1 MTTLIAVEIQ
11 FLIYIPVHRTLN
23 SIPSFPSL
31 LGIVPLSLRLVLSLR
46 SIYFIYIYTY
56 LLYSTYIVVS
66 YSYIASFHLLQMCY
80 IRALL

>member
-46 SIYFIYIYTY
+46 SIYYIYIYTY